1 MSSISFLKGLQIS
14 ELIIHSEMNFFK
26 INSIFLVLKR
36 VVLQNETGKKP
47 RNFINKFNR
56 FTRYLFQ
63 MNGCMVETK
72 LNLS

>member
-36 VVLQNETGKKP
+36 VVLQNETGKKT

-63 MNGCMVETK
+63 MNGCVVETK